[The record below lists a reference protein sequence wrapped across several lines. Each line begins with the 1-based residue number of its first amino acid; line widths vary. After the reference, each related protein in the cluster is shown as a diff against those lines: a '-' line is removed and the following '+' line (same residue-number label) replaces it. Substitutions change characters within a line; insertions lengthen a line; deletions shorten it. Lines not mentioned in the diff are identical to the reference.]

1 MCGITAHV
9 GTEGA
14 VDTLVT
20 CLENLEY
27 RGYDSAGIALS
38 NGVGVSVTKTEGKV
52 ADLKTKLATD
62 RPDGGIGIGHT
73 RWSTHGPPSDENAH
87 PHTDCTGRVAV
98 VHNGIID
105 NHDELRAALL
115 GRGHTFTSDTDTEV
129 VPHLVSERLDAGDDP
144 ETAFRNAIAELEGS
158 YAVAMILEGD
168 QRVFATRSGSPLVLG
183 LGDDINYL
191 ASDVPAF
198 LEFTDRVVY
207 LEDGDVAVVTSDS
220 YRITDVSGQTV
231 DRSVET
237 VEWEAEAA
245 EKGGYDHYMFKE
257 IQEQPTALRQTLEGR
272 VLDGEVRLD
281 GLSLDSFEDVSS
293 VQFVACGTSYHA
305 GLYGEHLLSTGGVPA
320 TTHLASEYAV
330 YPPPIDDETLVVPV
344 TQSGETADTLEAL
357 RVAQRRNAKTLAVTN
372 TVGSTAARET
382 DDALFI
388 RAGPEI
394 GVAATKTFS
403 SQVATLLLLAQRL
416 TADVIGEPLD
426 PNAERIESLGSLPS
440 FVRNVLQSSGAQGV
454 SDRYLS
460 DDGHFFIGRGNA
472 VPVALEGAL
481 KFKEITYEHAE
492 GFPAG
497 ELKHGPLALVTPETP
512 VFAVCTGRDAAKLE
526 SSIREVQT
534 RGAPVVA
541 IAPRSMSDVIDV
553 ADEALTVP
561 ATHPDVTPILT
572 NVQLQLVAYHAA
584 SKLGRSI
591 DKPRNLAK
599 SVTVE

>member
-293 VQFVACGTSYHA
+293 
-305 GLYGEHLLSTGGVPA
+305 
-320 TTHLASEYAV
+320 
-330 YPPPIDDETLVVPV
+330 
-344 TQSGETADTLEAL
+344 
-357 RVAQRRNAKTLAVTN
+357 
-372 TVGSTAARET
+372 
-382 DDALFI
+382 
-388 RAGPEI
+388 
-394 GVAATKTFS
+394 
-403 SQVATLLLLAQRL
+403 
-416 TADVIGEPLD
+416 
-426 PNAERIESLGSLPS
+426 
-440 FVRNVLQSSGAQGV
+440 
-454 SDRYLS
+454 
-460 DDGHFFIGRGNA
+460 
-472 VPVALEGAL
+472 
-481 KFKEITYEHAE
+481 
-492 GFPAG
+492 
-497 ELKHGPLALVTPETP
+497 
-512 VFAVCTGRDAAKLE
+512 
-526 SSIREVQT
+526 
-534 RGAPVVA
+534 
-541 IAPRSMSDVIDV
+541 
-553 ADEALTVP
+553 
-561 ATHPDVTPILT
+561 
-572 NVQLQLVAYHAA
+572 
-584 SKLGRSI
+584 
-591 DKPRNLAK
+591 
-599 SVTVE
+599 